1 MMLNGQQV
9 TATGVT
15 LGFSVPIYRWYNSVG
30 VSIDAGQRGS
40 IENNLIRERYIML
53 ILNFNLHDIW
63 FIKHRYN

>member
-1 MMLNGQQV
+1 MRLNGQQV
-9 TATGVT
+9 EAIGVT
-15 LGFSVPIYRWYNSVG
+15 FGFSLPIYRWYNSVG

-63 FIKHRYN
+63 FLKHRYN